1 MTLPWLVAIPFCFS
15 AAWLVTQPDRLDR
28 MTRPG
33 GSLARRALGYGIAGA
48 GWVRA
53 VLPHAT
59 GRRALA
65 HSALYWGGNLVCLWA
80 ALQSVGVS
88 LPLPSLVLAF
98 ATGHVATIL
107 PLPLGGVG
115 GVDAAL
121 TYALTAFGVAL
132 APALVAVAVF
142 RAFSFWVPTIPAVA
156 ALLLLPRVGRLL
168 ERGSLAVSG

>member
-1 MTLPWLVAIPFCFS
+1 VPS
-15 AAWLVTQPDRLDR
+15 
-28 MTRPG
+28 
-33 GSLARRALGYGIAGA
+33 GIAGA
-48 GWVRA
+48 GWVREL
-53 VLPHAT
+53 LPHVG
-59 GRRALA
+59 GRRAVG

-88 LPLPSLVLAF
+88 LALPSLVLAY

-121 TYALTAFGVAL
+121 TYALTAVGVAL

-142 RAFSFWVPTIPAVA
+142 RVFSFWVPTIPAIA
-156 ALLLLPRVGRLL
+156 ALLALPRIGR
-168 ERGSLAVSG
+168 GLAGLRPAPS